1 VIRRAALPLVLA
13 AALGL
18 ALAGC
23 STPAPDPEAC
33 ATTAPDAAAP
43 STDCEALT
51 GSDDASSA
59 PDDDDATGAGS
70 GGADGDP
77 VQADGLP
84 DTGVVGCATLV
95 TSSDTETDFD
105 RQWSFEFEC
114 TDRSVYD
121 TNVATLEAAGYTHS
135 VSQDVSSGTLV
146 RAKDHFITDL
156 GTAFDVDLE
165 IRGDEGEPLEMTLLF
180 TLAKE

>member
-1 VIRRAALPLVLA
+1 MIRRAALTLVLA

-23 STPAPDPEAC
+23 SNPASDPEAC
-33 ATTAPDAAAP
+33 TTTAPDGAAP
-43 STDCEALT
+43 AADCETLT
-51 GSDDASSA
+51 TGDDPSGTTE
-59 PDDDDATGAGS
+59 DDATGGTDSS
-70 GGADGDP
+70 GTDGAP

-84 DTGVVGCATLV
+84 DTGLVGCATLV
-95 TSSDTETDFD
+95 ASSDAETDFD
-105 RQWSFEFEC
+105 RQWTFEFEC
-114 TDRSVYD
+114 ADRSIYD

-135 VSQDVSSGTLV
+135 VSQDVSSGSLV
-146 RAKDHFITDL
+146 RVKDHFITDL